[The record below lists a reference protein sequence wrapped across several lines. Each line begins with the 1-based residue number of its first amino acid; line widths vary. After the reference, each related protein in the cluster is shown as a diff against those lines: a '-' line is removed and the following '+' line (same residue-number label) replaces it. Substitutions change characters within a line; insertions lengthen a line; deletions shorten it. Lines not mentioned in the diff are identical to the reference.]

1 MYSLLRNAPRPEVI
15 AVHAPALLVAF
26 AVATLFYK
34 FGNFALECV
43 AFLATWF
50 AIDFVLASLRAGRR
64 KAGIDDSR

>member
-26 AVATLFYK
+26 GIATLFYK
-34 FGNFALECV
+34 FGNFALECI

-50 AIDFVLASLRAGRR
+50 AIDFAIASVRTSRR
-64 KAGIDDSR
+64 MPGLDDPA